1 MKSVLKYKKNP
12 RLILLGL
19 DRLKIITLNDRE
31 YINLIY
37 YEKFNKYPNLDQP
50 NSFDEKLQWL
60 KLNERKDIYTTL
72 VDKYLVKEYIKN
84 TIGEEFLIPTIG
96 IYDKFEEIN
105 FDNLPNQFV
114 IKCTHDSGG
123 LVICRDKSKLDIK
136 NTRKK
141 INASLKNDYYRTWRE
156 WPYKNVKRRILIEKY
171 METNTG
177 ELEDYKFY
185 CFDGKVD
192 YVMYCFNRN
201 KNNTKFYYYDKD
213 WNLIRNFSYDGMK
226 AEKNIEKPQNLDK
239 MYEIAKKLS
248 KGMKFVRVDLYN
260 INGKIYFGELTFFP
274 SAGLDNTRKKEA
286 NDYLNSMLKI

>member
-60 KLNERKDIYTTL
+60 KLNERTDIYTTL